1 MSEQKSNKILIG
13 LVVFTLILVIGLG
26 ATLAYYVFFK
36 DNKIKSGP
44 QQETVKVDEKIAD
57 VNEFLVNL
65 ADESKSFIKV
75 KFVIAY
81 DKKNKKLEKEIP
93 EKMPS
98 IRDSVIT
105 VLRDKKSSDFNNTDT
120 NKNSME
126 NIKKE
131 IIEAIN
137 KNLENG
143 KITNIYIQDIII
155 Q

>member
-1 MSEQKSNKILIG
+1 MSEQKGNKVLIIL
-13 LVVFTLILVIGLG
+13 VAFTLVLVIGLG
-26 ATLAYYVFFK
+26 AALAYYVFFK
-36 DNKIKSGP
+36 DNEIKNSTS
-44 QQETVKVDEKIAD
+44 QESVVVEEKIAD

-65 ADESKSFIKV
+65 ADENKSFIKI

-81 DKKNKKLEKEIP
+81 DKKNKKLDKEIP

-98 IRDSVIT
+98 MRDSVISI
-105 VLRDKKSSDFNNTDT
+105 LRTKKSSDFNNTDN

-131 IIEAIN
+131 IIDAIN
-137 KNLENG
+137 KNLVNG

>member
-1 MSEQKSNKILIG
+1 MSEQKGNKILIG
-13 LVVFTLILVIGLG
+13 LVAFTLILVIGLG

-36 DNKIKSGP
+36 DNKIKSNT
-44 QQETVKVDEKIAD
+44 QQEVVKVDEKIAD

-65 ADESKSFIKV
+65 ADENKSFIKI

-81 DKKNKKLEKEIP
+81 DKKNKKLDKEIP

-98 IRDSVIT
+98 MRDSVIT
-105 VLRDKKSSDFNNTDT
+105 VLRTKKSTDFNNTDT

-126 NIKKE
+126 SIKKE
-131 IIEAIN
+131 IIDAIN
-137 KNLENG
+137 KNLVNG